1 MSQTKI
7 FNFFPGSVPPSS
19 IIKILSYFAN
29 RYKNN
34 YITNGNLWINW
45 LYYEISNS
53 RQEQCLKIDTR
64 DVNELGPPKFRTQAD
79 SRRQQICYYK
89 RNKKDTCFN
98 SFLAVRKKISS
109 PFEINFSI
117 VKVTDSANRK
127 DIIYSEIS
135 DELSEFK
142 NGSIQQTA
150 QRISESVSVRNTKDQ
165 TDGDE
170 NIHLMNES
178 AKSQDFF
185 EDNNTMVGK
194 RYTTTGIKSRNF
206 LSNIAYVGVKKKIS
220 FWCLLPCNQ
229 KSKSILIG
237 QKIGRQKQVRDK
249 WACLRN
255 FTGTFARKKL
265 FVPQR

>member
-1 MSQTKI
+1 M
-7 FNFFPGSVPPSS
+7 
-19 IIKILSYFAN
+19 
-29 RYKNN
+29 
-34 YITNGNLWINW
+34 
-45 LYYEISNS
+45 
-53 RQEQCLKIDTR
+53 
-64 DVNELGPPKFRTQAD
+64 
-79 SRRQQICYYK
+79 
-89 RNKKDTCFN
+89 
-98 SFLAVRKKISS
+98 AVRKKISS

-127 DIIYSEIS
+127 DVIYSEIS
-135 DELSEFK
+135 DELWQ

-206 LSNIAYVGVKKKIS
+206 LSNIAHVGVKKKIS
-220 FWCLLPCNQ
+220 F
-229 KSKSILIG
+229 
-237 QKIGRQKQVRDK
+237 
-249 WACLRN
+249 
-255 FTGTFARKKL
+255 
-265 FVPQR
+265 